1 MAKTIEDL
9 KQLLAAQGH
18 DCREM
23 FDALVVAELPTKTY
37 KHPTGRN
44 QLDLVLSFDR
54 PNECVAVEILNAF
67 QLGKAAFPEAT
78 LACLMT
84 AAARAP
90 LLRPS
95 LDPADGEIRLR
106 VDCPC
111 GADGASDED
120 VVRAVNLLTSVAE
133 NWYPQISAAMEEG
146 NFDANQMTRITL
158 SRLMKPDAAD
168 AGPAAPASQAAG
180 QEAGQEAG
188 QANGQEAEGSNQAA
202 SDAEPDGGE
211 PADGD
216 RPAGKKP
223 NVRDV
228 FRAAAI
234 SNKPGAQPN
243 RLKVLF
249 DFKKWLDE
257 NGHNFGNQN

>member
-1 MAKTIEDL
+1 MRMAKTIEDL
-9 KQLLAAQGH
+9 RQLLAAQGH

-23 FDALVVAELPTKTY
+23 FDALVVAELPTTTY

-158 SRLMKPDAAD
+158 SRLMKPDAAE
-168 AGPAAPASQAAG
+168 AGPAAPASQAAT
-180 QEAGQEAG
+180 QEAAG
-188 QANGQEAEGSNQAA
+188 GDRADI
-202 SDAEPDGGE
+202 DAESDGGE
-211 PADGD
+211 PAEGD

-234 SNKPGAQPN
+234 SNKPGAQPS

-257 NGHNFGNQN
+257 NGRNFGNQN

>member
-9 KQLLAAQGH
+9 KQLLVSRGH
-18 DCREM
+18 ECQEM

-37 KHPTGRN
+37 KHPTGRSH
-44 QLDLVLSFDR
+44 LDLVLSFDR

-67 QLGKAAFPEAT
+67 QLAKTAFPEAT

-90 LLRPS
+90 LFRPS
-95 LDPADGEIRLR
+95 LDPDDGEIRLR

-111 GADGASDED
+111 GADGASDEE
-120 VVRAVNLLTSVAE
+120 VLRAVTLLTAVAE

-146 NFDANQMTRITL
+146 DFDANEMTQITL
-158 SRLMKPDAAD
+158 ARLGKPGLAD
-168 AGPAAPASQAAG
+168 ADQAA
-180 QEAGQEAG
+180 AGG
-188 QANGQEAEGSNQAA
+188 DQAA
-202 SDAEPDGGE
+202 IDAEPDEGE

-243 RLKVLF
+243 RLKVLV

-257 NGHNFGNQN
+257 NGRNFGNQN

>member
-1 MAKTIEDL
+1 MAKTIDDL
-9 KQLLAAQGH
+9 KQLLADQGH

-44 QLDLVLSFDR
+44 QLELVLSFDR
-54 PNECVAVEILNAF
+54 PNDCVAVEILNAF

-95 LDPADGEIRLR
+95 LDPVDGEIRLR

-120 VVRAVNLLTSVAE
+120 VLRAVNLLTSVAE

-158 SRLMKPDAAD
+158 SRLMKPGLLDPSSSAQ
-168 AGPAAPASQAAG
+168 AGRAGEQAAEKTG
-180 QEAGQEAG
+180 DKETH
-188 QANGQEAEGSNQAA
+188 AEDRA
-202 SDAEPDGGE
+202 DIVAEPDGGE

-234 SNKPGAQPN
+234 SNKPGAQPS

-257 NGHNFGNQN
+257 KGRNFGNQN

>member
-9 KQLLAAQGH
+9 KQLLVSQGH
-18 DCREM
+18 DCQEM

-37 KHPTGRN
+37 KHPTGRSH
-44 QLDLVLSFDR
+44 LDLVLSFDR

-67 QLGKAAFPEAT
+67 QLAKTAFPEAT

-95 LDPADGEIRLR
+95 LEPDDGEIRLR

-111 GADGASDED
+111 GADGASDEE
-120 VVRAVNLLTSVAE
+120 VLRAVALLTAVAE

-146 NFDANQMTRITL
+146 DFDANQMTRITL
-158 SRLMKPDAAD
+158 ARLGKPGLAD
-168 AGPAAPASQAAG
+168 AGPAAPAGQATGQAA
-180 QEAGQEAG
+180 AGG
-188 QANGQEAEGSNQAA
+188 DQADI
-202 SDAEPDGGE
+202 DAEPDGGE

-216 RPAGKKP
+216 PPAGKKP

-234 SNKPGAQPN
+234 SKKPGAQPN

-249 DFKKWLDE
+249 DFRKWLDE
-257 NGHNFGNQN
+257 NGRNFGDQN